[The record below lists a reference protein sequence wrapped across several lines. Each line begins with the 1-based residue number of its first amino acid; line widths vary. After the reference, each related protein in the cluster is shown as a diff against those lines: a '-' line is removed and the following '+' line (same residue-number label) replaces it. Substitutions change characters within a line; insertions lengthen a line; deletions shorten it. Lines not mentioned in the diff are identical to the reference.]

1 MKIRGAAATVA
12 IVVALMLTLSFAASA
27 FGKCTTLIVGRDATA
42 DGSVLIAH
50 TEDLGYNSAQVY
62 KVFPA
67 TEYPEGSEYELF
79 SGGTIPYPAVSRA
92 YFATSVFDKAWIP
105 GDITSCL
112 TENQVAIYN
121 NMTYTREYPKDPW
134 EVQPGGVIWTEFNQL
149 AAQEATSA
157 REAVAIMGALSEAH
171 WLSAD
176 PGTSFAIAD
185 AHEGWWIEIARG
197 GQWVAERVPD
207 DGAVMHANAFLI
219 DEIDFDDPENFMWSA
234 DVIGYAQERGW
245 YDPASGEPFSWC
257 DAYAQPGSADWAW
270 NAWRTQR
277 IQSWLDS
284 LVPNVTKEDVM
295 AMLRDHFEGT
305 EWDYSRDYQ
314 VSPHRTK
321 ARGVCRTSTEVAF
334 VTQLRDW
341 MPPEIGAV
349 AWISMKTPCSSAF
362 VPWYMGTTRVPKAY
376 TLGTNKYT
384 EGSAWWA
391 FHRLVTKVDRHYGAT
406 IGTVRARWDAFEA
419 RELARQAAVEA
430 AALELYETDS
440 DAAIEYLTKYSNRR
454 AGKAYKTALALFA
467 EINDAS

>member
-1 MKIRGAAATVA
+1 M
-12 IVVALMLTLSFAASA
+12 
-27 FGKCTTLIVGRDATA
+27 
-42 DGSVLIAH
+42 
-50 TEDLGYNSAQVY
+50 
-62 KVFPA
+62 
-67 TEYPEGSEYELF
+67 
-79 SGGTIPYPAVSRA
+79 
-92 YFATSVFDKAWIP
+92 
-105 GDITSCL
+105 
-112 TENQVAIYN
+112 
-121 NMTYTREYPKDPW
+121 
-134 EVQPGGVIWTEFNQL
+134 IWTEFNQL

-157 REAVAIMGALSEAH
+157 REAVAIMGALSEAC

-176 PGTSFAIAD
+176 PGTSFAVAD

-219 DEIDFDDPENFMWSA
+219 DEIDFGDPDNFMWSA

-245 YDPASGEPFSWC
+245 YDPASGEPFSWR

-277 IQSWLDS
+277 IQGWLDG

-305 EWDYSRDYQ
+305 EWDFSRDYQ

-376 TLGTNKYT
+376 TRGTT
-384 EGSAWWA
+384 S
-391 FHRLVTKVDRHYGAT
+391 TP
-406 IGTVRARWDAFEA
+406 RARRGGHSTSSSRRSIATTA
-419 RELARQAAVEA
+419 RRSAPCARAGMR
-430 AALELYETDS
+430 S
-440 DAAIEYLTKYSNRR
+440 RR
-454 AGKAYKTALALFA
+454 ASSHGRRRSRRRRWSCTRATPARP
-467 EINDAS
+467 SST